1 MIYLDTS
8 AFLKLYIRE
17 AGSIEVQ
24 RIVTTQD
31 DPIPLWDLLQ
41 FEMLNAFRLKVFW
54 GELEQVE
61 ADRQRR
67 LFDDRLRRGQ
77 YFVADVDR
85 ARLSQRF
92 RELCQLTPEI
102 GCRTMDI
109 IHVACAVQLSPSSF
123 VSFDRRQRTLAESA
137 GLDVL
142 PEAAEAPE
150 G

>member
-24 RIVTTQD
+24 RIVST
-31 DPIPLWDLLQ
+31 
-41 FEMLNAFRLKVFW
+41 
-54 GELEQVE
+54 QVE

-150 G
+150 R

>member
-17 AGSIEVQ
+17 AGSKEVQ
-24 RIVTTQD
+24 RIVSTQD
-31 DPIPLWDLLQ
+31 DPVPLWDLLQ
-41 FEMLNAFRLKVFW
+41 FEMLNVFRLKVFW
-54 GELEQVE
+54 GELEQDE

-85 ARLSQRF
+85 PRLSQRF
-92 RELCQLTPEI
+92 RELCELTPET

-109 IHVACAVQLSPSSF
+109 VHVACAAQLAPSSF
-123 VSFDRRQRTLAESA
+123 VSFDRRQRALAERA

-142 PEAAEAPE
+142 PEVVGSHER
-150 G
+150 